1 MVNASVVF
9 TKWVF
14 DGRSSLGYAL
24 SQVLHLRSILKRRC
38 LVFFFYHLEME
49 LPIWSPHLN
58 RCFCISE
65 ERVFSF
71 QWLEL
76 ELSFKISRNALPDE
90 VD

>member
-1 MVNASVVF
+1 MFSFFLSFGNGVAS
-9 TKWVF
+9 
-14 DGRSSLGYAL
+14 
-24 SQVLHLRSILKRRC
+24 
-38 LVFFFYHLEME
+38 LVSM
-49 LPIWSPHLN
+49 LN

-65 ERVFSF
+65 EKVFSI